1 MAVQNNVYVTED
13 LLAAM
18 QNLAAQEGRTSD
30 ELFEEAGR
38 RYLAHQRL
46 SGLAARGFQSTS
58 RVGIKEDDVDRLVQE
73 SRASLRADAK

>member
-18 QNLAAQEGRTSD
+18 QNLAAKEGRTSN

-46 SGLAARGFQSTS
+46 SGLAARGLQRTS
-58 RVGIKEDDVDRLVQE
+58 RIGIKEDDVDRLVHE
-73 SRASLRADAK
+73 SRASLKSGR

>member
-1 MAVQNNVYVTED
+1 MAVQNNVYVTEE

-18 QNLAAQEGRTSD
+18 QSLAAKEGRTSD

-46 SGLAARGFQSTS
+46 SGLAARGFERTM
-58 RVGIKEDDVDRLVQE
+58 RLGLKEDDLDRLVQE
-73 SRASLRADAK
+73 SRASLKSGQ